1 MEQKYRKVYVT
12 MNLQVKPDGG
22 IVPRSIIWEDG
33 NRYKVDRVRCVT
45 RAAAQKVG
53 GFGDRYS
60 LVIEGKERY
69 FFCDPEDGRWFTEVP
84 IYNTF

>member
-12 MNLQVKPDGG
+12 MNLQVKPDGS
-22 IVPRSIIWEDG
+22 IRPRSIIWEDG
-33 NRYKVDRVRCVT
+33 NKYTVDRVRNVT

-53 GFGDRYS
+53 GFGDRYA

-84 IYNTF
+84 IYDQY